1 MQLVNNIQP
10 LSPKE
15 KLVLEFIS
23 EFIKREGVSPTFKE
37 IQANFGFSSINSVQ
51 NYIKQLEEKKYI
63 KNPGDNQKRALK
75 VLRSSNLFRDS
86 VREIK
91 PNPVNEAISIP
102 LLGKVAAGS
111 PIEHLKYDEFIEI
124 PASLVKNV
132 SLTYALQIQGDSMIE
147 DGIFNGDTI
156 LVQRQSYASDGE
168 IIVAV
173 VNNEATVKRIY
184 RKLKNGKP
192 LVELRPS
199 NSDLNSF
206 WYSPEKV
213 DIRGI
218 VVGLIRKYM

>member
-10 LSPKE
+10 LTPKE

-23 EFIKREGVSPTFKE
+23 EFIKKEGVSPTFKE
-37 IQANFGFSSINSVQ
+37 IQENFGFSSINSVQ
-51 NYIKQLEEKKYI
+51 NYIKQLEEKKYL
-63 KNPGDNQKRALK
+63 KNPGENQKRALK
-75 VLRSSNLFRDS
+75 VLRSPNLFRDS
-86 VREIK
+86 LKSIE
-91 PNPVNEAISIP
+91 PNPTSESLSIP
-102 LLGKVAAGS
+102 LMGKVAAGT

-124 PASLVKNV
+124 PASLVKNA

-147 DGIFNGDTI
+147 DGIFDGDTI
-156 LVQRQSYASDGE
+156 LVQRQNHASDGE

-184 RKLKNGKP
+184 RKQKNGKRV
-192 LVELRPS
+192 VELRPS

-206 WYSPEKV
+206 WYPPEKI

-218 VVGLIRKYM
+218 VVGLIRKYV